1 VGKSAYPFLLN
12 LTFEKMSDQKNKD
25 VVLLVEDA
33 KQHGKTIIVPIAGAV
48 EVDSEGKFKIDD
60 VTASLLLNQGNG
72 FRLVEGNGTTVT
84 DETAGDKSSSEGN
97 GSEEGA
103 DGSSESGNE
112 EGSED
117 SEDDSEEEEEDG
129 LEELSLAELIEIA
142 SKSFEEKKYKKFMKS
157 EKMMIQFLRKN
168 S

>member
-1 VGKSAYPFLLN
+1 
-12 LTFEKMSDQKNKD
+12 MSNQKNKD

-48 EVDSEGKFKIDD
+48 EIDSEGKFTIDD
-60 VTASLLLNQGNG
+60 VTASLLLNSGNG
-72 FRLVEGNGTTVT
+72 FVLVEGNGTTVT
-84 DETAGDKSSSEGN
+84 DSGKTDGDSDEGN
-97 GSEEGA
+97 Q
-103 DGSSESGNE
+103 GNE
-112 EGSED
+112 DSDEDDSDGDTEGNESD
-117 SEDDSEEEEEDG
+117 DDSEESDG
-129 LEELSLAELIEIA
+129 LDELSLEELIEIA

>member
-1 VGKSAYPFLLN
+1 LLN
-12 LTFEKMSDQKNKD
+12 LIFEIMSNQKNKD

-48 EVDSEGKFKIDD
+48 EIDAEGKFTIDD
-60 VTASLLLNQGNG
+60 VTASLLLNSGNG
-72 FRLVEGNGTTVT
+72 FKLVEGNGTTVT
-84 DETAGDKSSSEGN
+84 D
-97 GSEEGA
+97 
-103 DGSSESGNE
+103 SGNTDGDSD
-112 EGSED
+112 EGDQGNED
-117 SEDDSEEEEEDG
+117 SDEDDSDGDTEGNESDEESDEDSDEEGDG
-129 LEELSLAELIEIA
+129 LDELSLEELIEIA

>member
-1 VGKSAYPFLLN
+1 
-12 LTFEKMSDQKNKD
+12 MSNQKNKD

-48 EVDSEGKFKIDD
+48 EIDSEGKFTIDD
-60 VTASLLLNQGNG
+60 VTASLLLNSGSG
-72 FRLVEGNGTTVT
+72 FKLVEGNGTTVSDSGKT
-84 DETAGDKSSSEGN
+84 DGDSDEEGKGKEDSDEGN
-97 GSEEGA
+97 S
-103 DGSSESGNE
+103 D
-112 EGSED
+112 ED
-117 SEDDSEEEEEDG
+117 SEGEESEEEESDG
-129 LEELSLAELIEIA
+129 LDELSLEELIEIA

>member
-1 VGKSAYPFLLN
+1 
-12 LTFEKMSDQKNKD
+12 MSNQKNKD

-48 EVDSEGKFKIDD
+48 EIDSEGKFTIDD
-60 VTASLLLNQGNG
+60 VTASLLLNSGNG
-72 FRLVEGNGTTVT
+72 FKLVEGNGTTVT
-84 DETAGDKSSSEGN
+84 D
-97 GSEEGA
+97 
-103 DGSSESGNE
+103 SGNTD
-112 EGSED
+112 GDSDDDDDDNED
-117 SEDDSEEEEEDG
+117 SDDSDETGNTDADDSNDDEDEGDG
-129 LEELSLAELIEIA
+129 LDELSLEELIEIA